1 MQVMLGAKTQQR
13 KRTVTRGPSNSLYI
27 DIPGMGKNYRALK
40 WSFSLFFYHPLM
52 GSINLPYYQPFK
64 NYSGVIIKAC
74 VDSEEMEQPST
85 GSMNLL
91 LEVFFLS
98 QPGYLGSCLTFK
110 WLLLSKMI
118 PTLSGCDFL
127 LKVWKYSFKGI

>member
-1 MQVMLGAKTQQR
+1 MQVMSGAKTQQR
-13 KRTVTRGPSNSLYI
+13 KRTVTSGPSNSLYI

-52 GSINLPYYQPFK
+52 SSINLPYYQPFK
-64 NYSGVIIKAC
+64 NYSGVIIEAC

-91 LEVFFLS
+91 LEAFFSVSARLFRELS
-98 QPGYLGSCLTFK
+98 NF
-110 WLLLSKMI
+110 
-118 PTLSGCDFL
+118 
-127 LKVWKYSFKGI
+127 